1 MQKSPQYCAPGV
13 FWPSVIPNPLI
24 LYHNTAVHCLLRSL
38 ASCWRWSNGIFM
50 NVISWLDFRWLLL
63 PKGNWPFQKVVLWPT
78 SLFGSYG
85 FSWWYTPQKN
95 CNQFFAAISNL
106 NFSTAMWTVYMH
118 AESILKG
125 HANPLFYWVQ
135 IESSTSCTVQIV
147 QVFFGKEN
155 VAKTFYWYCFVFYFV
170 TTPFC
175 AFCWIKKMRW
185 DGKSTRVERDEEKM
199 QITDERYVEK
209 ALSFTI

>member
-1 MQKSPQYCAPGV
+1 ME
-13 FWPSVIPNPLI
+13 
-24 LYHNTAVHCLLRSL
+24 
-38 ASCWRWSNGIFM
+38 
-50 NVISWLDFRWLLL
+50 
-63 PKGNWPFQKVVLWPT
+63 
-78 SLFGSYG
+78 
-85 FSWWYTPQKN
+85 FSWMWYLNCILDGCYYPRVIGHFKKLYFDQQVYLAVTAFHGGIPPKKLQPIFCSHIKFEFFN
-95 CNQFFAAISNL
+95 CNVDRLYACRKYFKRSRK
-106 NFSTAMWTVYMH
+106 S
-118 AESILKG
+118 S
-125 HANPLFYWVQ
+125 FYWVQ

-185 DGKSTRVERDEEKM
+185 DEKSTRVERDEEKM